1 MTVFAVFDV
10 ETTGLSAA
18 QGDRVVEL
26 AVVVMD
32 QRFRVIRLF
41 DSLIRPQRRI
51 PSMVTQVHGI
61 SDSHVEQA
69 PTFAE
74 VLPEL
79 ITCLTGVTHLV
90 AHNATF
96 DLGFL
101 KAELEHCRLALPTSF
116 QKICTMQ
123 MARKK
128 AVAPSARL
136 ASVAAALRIPPV
148 PNTHR
153 AIVDASITARVLS
166 LLHPPDGASQDS
178 PIAWPSVSS
187 TSSRGQRP
195 RDSRSVSLRRLT
207 QLGLNV
213 QDSHRASADHGSP
226 LCVAE
231 QQVPAEIEI
240 TAAQREARKA
250 PDLAKLGIRRPHAD
264 MNDSATWTWYL
275 FSNRKQTVRQIAAL
289 RCMTEGTIYT
299 HLRQALC
306 CRVLSVESLASR
318 SQILAI
324 ARQWDAIP
332 EAGRN
337 LTLLSQLLN
346 SPSSQNSSYPMGLLN
361 CVISWLTEF
370 S

>member
-1 MTVFAVFDV
+1 MAVFAVFDV

-26 AVVVMD
+26 AAVVLDD
-32 QRFRVIRLF
+32 QFRVVRLF

-51 PSMVTQVHGI
+51 PAVVTRVHGI
-61 SDSHVEQA
+61 SDAHVQQA

-74 VLPEL
+74 LLPEL
-79 ITCLTGVTHLV
+79 MTCLTGVTHLV

-96 DLGFL
+96 DLNFL
-101 KAELEHCRLALPTSF
+101 AAEMAYCRLALPATF

-136 ASVAAALRIPPV
+136 ASVAAALRIPSV

-166 LLHPPDGASQDS
+166 LLYQSNSDVQDAA
-178 PIAWPSVSS
+178 IAWPGVNVA
-187 TSSRGQRP
+187 SSRRQHP
-195 RDSRSVSLRRLT
+195 RDDQSVSLHRLA

-213 QDSHRASADHGSP
+213 RECSRSSDRPADLPSGMERRPSQEST
-226 LCVAE
+226 VTAE
-231 QQVPAEIEI
+231 Q
-240 TAAQREARKA
+240 RDARKP
-250 PDLAKLGIRRPHAD
+250 PDLGQLGIRRPHPD
-264 MNDSATWTWYL
+264 MNESATWSWYL
-275 FSNRKQTVRQIAAL
+275 FTVRKQTVSQIAAL

-299 HLRQALC
+299 HLRQALS

-324 ARQWDAIP
+324 AKQWDDLP
-332 EAGRN
+332 EAARSLN
-337 LTLLSQLLN
+337 ALSQSLN
-346 SPSSQNSSYPMGLLN
+346 STYPVGLLN

-370 S
+370 P

>member
-26 AVVVMD
+26 AAVVLD
-32 QRFRVIRLF
+32 EQFRVIRVF

-51 PSMVTQVHGI
+51 PSVVTQVHGI
-61 SDSHVEQA
+61 SDAHVQQA

-74 VLPEL
+74 LLPEL
-79 ITCLTGVTHLV
+79 MACLTGVTHLV

-101 KAELEHCRLALPTSF
+101 KAELAHCRLALPASF

-136 ASVAAALRIPPV
+136 SSVAAALRIPTV

-166 LLHPPDGASQDS
+166 LLYQSQDAADDS
-178 PIAWPSVSS
+178 VIAWPGVSG
-187 TSSRGQRP
+187 TNARLQCP
-195 RDSRSVSLRRLT
+195 RDDLKISLRRLT
-207 QLGLNV
+207 QLGLKV
-213 QDSHRASADHGSP
+213 LDGSRITADRSAP
-226 LCVAE
+226 MRVAE
-231 QQVPAEIEI
+231 LFETDRPEV
-240 TAAQREARKA
+240 TAAQREARK
-250 PDLAKLGIRRPHAD
+250 PPELAQLGIRRPHAD
-264 MNDSATWTWYL
+264 MTESATWTWFL
-275 FSNRKQTVRQIAAL
+275 FTDRKQTVTQIAAM
-289 RCMTEGTIYT
+289 RSMTEGTIYT

-306 CRVLSVESLASR
+306 CRVLSVESIASR
-318 SQILAI
+318 SEILVI
-324 ARQWDAIP
+324 AGKWDELP
-332 EAGRN
+332 PAGRN
-337 LTLLSQLLN
+337 LTTLSQSLKAA
-346 SPSSQNSSYPMGLLN
+346 YPMGLLN